1 MSRQSV
7 AVNPDYSKEQIS
19 AVVADNLVSV
29 IIPVGPEED
38 RLDLLIKAISSVKS
52 QTYRPIEIIVI
63 QDGPGSSVESALN
76 DSIQCSQI
84 ELIKASER
92 LGPSGARNLG
102 VGNAQGSIIAFL
114 DSDDE
119 WLPEKLAKQ
128 VQQLTSDEIGVV
140 GCDAYS
146 RNVITGDKRRKYVRP
161 MCGKVFHEL
170 LTTSDGIQ
178 TSMLLIR
185 RSCFDEVGGF
195 REGMSFGE
203 EKDLQLRVAKKHKFA
218 WVDEPLGIQN
228 YHPLLNNL
236 SYNIKNAANG
246 INQFYL
252 IWKDTAAREL
262 GDKGIRLLRRWLYGY
277 LANARIRQFEKTTSI
292 FERVACYIEMLRTG
306 EIFKMTLM
314 TQIKFLSLLIFG
326 SSLIRCWAV
335 LKRVLFK

>member
-185 RSCFDEVGGF
+185 R
-195 REGMSFGE
+195 
-203 EKDLQLRVAKKHKFA
+203 
-218 WVDEPLGIQN
+218 
-228 YHPLLNNL
+228 
-236 SYNIKNAANG
+236 
-246 INQFYL
+246 
-252 IWKDTAAREL
+252 
-262 GDKGIRLLRRWLYGY
+262 
-277 LANARIRQFEKTTSI
+277 
-292 FERVACYIEMLRTG
+292 
-306 EIFKMTLM
+306 
-314 TQIKFLSLLIFG
+314 
-326 SSLIRCWAV
+326 
-335 LKRVLFK
+335 